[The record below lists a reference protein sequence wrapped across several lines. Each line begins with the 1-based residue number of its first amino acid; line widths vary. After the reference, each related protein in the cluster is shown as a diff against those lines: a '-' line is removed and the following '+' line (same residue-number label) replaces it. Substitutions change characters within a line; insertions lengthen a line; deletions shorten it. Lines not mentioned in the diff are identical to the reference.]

1 MNAETYDSFGQSS
14 SGTSSLHPS
23 DAIKMQDLVSAIET
37 SIQIESQMNI
47 IKSMNQKC
55 FERCIY
61 KPSSS
66 SLGNG
71 ERQCIAKCM
80 DRFQD
85 GLKVVNQTIMQRS
98 KAEAES
104 MHHSAG
110 LQ

>member
-1 MNAETYDSFGQSS
+1 MNAETYDAFGQSS

-66 SLGNG
+66 SLGKYLKSTKSLDAI
-71 ERQCIAKCM
+71 CIDYLYHAT
-80 DRFQD
+80 
-85 GLKVVNQTIMQRS
+85 G
-98 KAEAES
+98 
-104 MHHSAG
+104 H
-110 LQ
+110 

>member
-1 MNAETYDSFGQSS
+1 MFKLRA
-14 SGTSSLHPS
+14 
-23 DAIKMQDLVSAIET
+23 
-37 SIQIESQMNI
+37 
-47 IKSMNQKC
+47 
-55 FERCIY
+55 Y
-61 KPSSS
+61 KYFFHS
-66 SLGNG
+66 GNG